1 MNEIDVKSHLIRGL
15 VKNDNLWDKTESAAN
30 CGSLLK
36 VNFFLFFLALG
47 FYVSNTQLNLT
58 IQSKKEIT
66 EKNGNCVST
75 VE

>member
-36 VNFFLFFLALG
+36 VNFFLFFFGIGILRFKYTAKS
-47 FYVSNTQLNLT
+47 YYS
-58 IQSKKEIT
+58 IKKGD
-66 EKNGNCVST
+66 NGK
-75 VE
+75 EW